1 MVDIPLSKKGWVS
14 TITTILLSPIMAG
27 FFNALGADVY
37 QASKTMAFDTQTPYS
52 GYPYENIVIAVNVT
66 LIVIDIRNEKRKRS
80 VTNLNVQNDIPNN
93 SNPVDEDDVETRR
106 KKEELPASQQDSD
119 SYVLEEWTIILRI

>member
-1 MVDIPLSKKGWVS
+1 MHHRKLVARHESGLKVMAFIESGQMVDIPLSKKGWVS

-27 FFNALGADVY
+27 FLNALGADVY

-66 LIVIDIRNEKRKRS
+66 L
-80 VTNLNVQNDIPNN
+80 
-93 SNPVDEDDVETRR
+93 
-106 KKEELPASQQDSD
+106 
-119 SYVLEEWTIILRI
+119 